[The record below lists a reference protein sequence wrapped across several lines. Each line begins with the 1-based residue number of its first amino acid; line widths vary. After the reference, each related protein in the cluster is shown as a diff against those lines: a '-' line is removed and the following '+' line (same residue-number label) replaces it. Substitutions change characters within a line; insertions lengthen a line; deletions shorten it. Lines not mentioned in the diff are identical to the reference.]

1 MKKVTITADGKK
13 YVLTFNRKTAAMY
26 GDMGYKVSD
35 ISDDG
40 KAFTAVPA
48 FVWCALKAN
57 HPTIRKDKAEEVWDA
72 LSLKS
77 KNKVLNALVEIYADT
92 YTGLLGSENGE
103 DDEGNAAEV
112 EFED

>member
-1 MKKVTITADGKK
+1 MKKVTITTDGKQ
-13 YVLTFNRKTAAMY
+13 YVLTFNRKTAAMF
-26 GDMGYKVSD
+26 GDMGYKVGD
-35 ISDDG
+35 ITNDG
-40 KAFTAVPA
+40 KAFTAVPM

-77 KNKVLNALVEIYADT
+77 KSKVLDALVEMYVAT
-92 YTGLLGSENGE
+92 FTELMGSENGE
-103 DDEGNAAEV
+103 DNEGNAAAV